1 MAAPRSSIL
10 LPVSETRPLWLVGM
24 MGAGKS
30 TLGPVIAARLR
41 RRFVDT
47 DQEIERRARASI
59 PGIFEAEGE
68 SGFRVRE
75 AEVVASLE
83 GSGAVVALGGGALGQ
98 AAVRERLLQSGIVV
112 YLEASP
118 ESLVER
124 VGEAEDR
131 PLLRGRSREERLS
144 RIRELLSERE
154 AEYRQAH
161 ITLNTEVWDV
171 EALAAELEERL
182 APIGADS
189 EKTA

>member
-1 MAAPRSSIL
+1 
-10 LPVSETRPLWLVGM
+10 M

-47 DQEIERRARASI
+47 DQEIERRAQASI

-68 SGFRVRE
+68 SGFRIRE

-83 GSGAVVALGGGALGQ
+83 ASGAVVALGGGALGQ
-98 AAVRERLLQSGIVV
+98 AELRERLLQSGIVV

-124 VGEAEDR
+124 VGEAENR
-131 PLLRGRSREERLS
+131 PLLRGRSREERLD

-154 AEYRQAH
+154 AAYQQAH

-171 EALAAELEERL
+171 EALAARLEERL
-182 APIGADS
+182 ASVGAES
-189 EKTA
+189 EKRE

>member
-1 MAAPRSSIL
+1 
-10 LPVSETRPLWLVGM
+10 M

-41 RRFVDT
+41 RPFVDT
-47 DQEIERRARASI
+47 DQEIERHARTSI
-59 PGIFEAEGE
+59 SGIFEAEGE
-68 SGFRVRE
+68 SGFRIRE

-83 GSGAVVALGGGALGQ
+83 ASGAVVALGGGALGQ
-98 AAVRERLLQSGIVV
+98 AELRERLLQSGIVV

-124 VGEAEDR
+124 VGEAENR
-131 PLLRGRSREERLS
+131 PLLRGRSREERLD

-154 AEYRQAH
+154 AAYQQAH

-171 EALAAELEERL
+171 EALAARLEERL
-182 APIGADS
+182 ASVGAES
-189 EKTA
+189 EKRE